1 MVYKTFFKN
10 VNSVVLENDLLKVI
24 VIPSI
29 GGKLASIY
37 NKTSQFELLFQNK
50 ENEYKAPY
58 LSAPFAEFDAA
69 GFDDAFPTIDASIV
83 IYEGKE
89 IIYPDHGEIWSANF
103 NYEILNNELKLKFT
117 SAILPYTYEKT
128 VSISNDSVIIK
139 YAIKNTGKSPFPC
152 IWAMHCLVNC
162 TEDMEISFPEGT
174 TEILNVHESTNLGQK
189 NSVHKYPVTK
199 TTDNKDYKLNR
210 VGSPSLNN
218 TEKYY
223 VNGIAKCG
231 NCSINYQANHTLYT
245 IDYDKNIM
253 PYLGFWVTE
262 GGFRGDYNCALE
274 PTNGFYDDIETA
286 EKNNKLFYLKPDE
299 ALNFEI
305 CLGLKAIK

>member
-1 MVYKTFFKN
+1 MVYETIFKN
-10 VNSVVLENDLLKVI
+10 INSVVLENDLLKVI
-24 VIPSI
+24 VIPGI

-50 ENEYKAPY
+50 ENEYKKPY
-58 LSAPFAEFDAA
+58 LDSPFAEFDAA
-69 GFDDAFPTIDASIV
+69 GFDDAFPTIDTSKV
-83 IYEGKE
+83 IYEGNE
-89 IIYPDHGEIWSANF
+89 ISYPDHGEIWSACF
-103 NYEILNNELKLKFT
+103 NYGIINEQVNLHYT
-117 SAILPYTYEKT
+117 SAILPYTYDKIIT
-128 VSISNDSVIIK
+128 ISDDNIIIK
-139 YAIKNTGKSPFPC
+139 YDIKNTGKSPFPC

-162 TEDMEISFPEGT
+162 TEDMEISFPKGT
-174 TEILNVHESTNLGQK
+174 TEILNVHESTNLGKK
-189 NSVHKYPVTK
+189 NSIHKYPVTK
-199 TTDNKDYKLNR
+199 TTDNKAYSLNR
-210 VGSPSLNN
+210 VGTPELKS

-223 VNGIAKCG
+223 VNGAVNEG
-231 NCSINYQANHTLYT
+231 SCSIYYPVRNTLYT

-305 CLGLKAIK
+305 RLGLKNTK